1 MDIGI
6 GLPNAIPGTTGTALV
21 DWARNAEGAG
31 FSTLGTIGRL
41 VYPNYEEL
49 VALSAAAAVTT
60 RIRLTTS
67 VLIAPLYTNT
77 ALLAKQAAS
86 LDRLSGGRL
95 VLGVALGGRDDDY
108 TASGLITKGRGRRLE
123 EQLTGMK
130 RIWAGEQL
138 GHAGRIGPEPARRGG
153 PELLLGGA
161 TEASFRRAARLGD
174 GWIIGG
180 TTPDNFAQAAT
191 SVDKAWQDAGRPG
204 KPRKVALAYFAL
216 GPAARAQAD
225 TYLLDYYGWLGDIA
239 TQITAGAAV
248 SADMARAY
256 AAAFTSAGCD
266 ELIFMPTASHPDQ
279 VGLLADAL
287 L

>member
-108 TASGLITKGRGRRLE
+108 TASGLSTEGRGRRLE

-138 GHAGRIGPEPARRGG
+138 GHAGGIGPEPARRGG

>member
-108 TASGLITKGRGRRLE
+108 TASGLSTQGRGRRLE

-138 GHAGRIGPEPARRGG
+138 GHAGGIGPEPARRGG